1 MINKIVT
8 ERELQHQFTAQLPI
22 ANKQLTGIFRDF
34 SDGPKGLQRTK
45 TKKNVFG
52 FFNGIGNFG

>member
-1 MINKIVT
+1 M
-8 ERELQHQFTAQLPI
+8 